1 MQKKIVFAN
10 LDTQFLTMY
19 SESGEEIVIAQGDP
33 RIRKIVEAVFPAID
47 SKGYYILS
55 DEDLSDANNYHE
67 AEKSL
72 GGVVKF
78 FRMAKAKLAEIVDK
92 FTVDLK
98 PKAAGK
104 KPTVEVQAAASY
116 AAENLYTDSSNEPL
130 VQAPPAGMSVQS
142 EPIGEAKPVP
152 EPKGIGVPGGY
163 ADGDAYRVVEPKG
176 NVPLNSALAE
186 IMENATPVGSPEFHT
201 QGATTEDQTI
211 VAVVDGGQV
220 VTGIEKIEHQLS
232 SIAQKLGSAEGVT
245 NFFRRLAGVERGHS
259 VEDLLTFMQKGELPI
274 ADDGTVLVYKL
285 LNSHGQGDSLYFTDV
300 HSGNVKQKIGSKV
313 FMSEALVDPDRNRD
327 CSNGLHI
334 ARRDYLRSFSG
345 NACMLCKLAP
355 EDVIAV
361 PHSDARKLRAKG
373 YFIVAQ
379 LSKEDR
385 DRVSR
390 NEPMQDKVLL
400 GNVAAGNHTEVL
412 ELVEIT
418 KGNGGGLIVT
428 PLQKPKTEIV
438 LDQTKKSS
446 SLDELEERKEVKV
459 DARAVA
465 LGIKDPAV
473 EAAPEP
479 LINSVIPEPVRESA
493 VVPNSGARPID
504 LLVRAFSEENQNLL
518 SKVAAAKALLDFKK
532 AAKKSWTALGVKIEV
547 WEKATQLVTNSQ
559 ALVAPLETQK
569 PVAELVKRTDDHKA
583 GKAVVKEL
591 TEPVATATEWLQ
603 GDVKSETVPVGNTTL
618 TRQVRNEVPASE
630 KVVIPV
636 NDRAKVSRIQQLVN
650 DFIGAKSGSRTEYY
664 AALAVIKYGK
674 DSKKS
679 LEKLGVPAAVV
690 SKVKKVA
697 DKGEPAQQPVVKA
710 LAPKKVPAVKAKPV
724 SVKPEKAKPIVDKS
738 KAKLSQADRAAELW
752 DAFVKS
758 PTAANA
764 QAMADFKKS
773 AKKGWLVLGLPAD
786 AGDRVAARLK

>member
-19 SESGEEIVIAQGDP
+19 SESGEEIIIAQGDP
-33 RIRKIVEAVFPAID
+33 RIRKIVELVFPAIY
-47 SKGYYILS
+47 SKGYYLLS
-55 DEDLSDANNYHE
+55 DDDMSDANHYHE
-67 AEKSL
+67 AEKSM

-78 FRMAKAKLAEIVDK
+78 FRMAKAKLAEITAK
-92 FTVDLK
+92 FTVDLS
-98 PKAAGK
+98 PKAAGT
-104 KPTVEVQAAASY
+104 KPTVEAQADFVQGAKKPL
-116 AAENLYTDSSNEPL
+116 AENLYTDSSNEPL
-130 VQAPPAGMSVQS
+130 VQAPPAGIIVTS
-142 EPIGEAKPVP
+142 ESLGKAEPVP
-152 EPKGIGVPGGY
+152 EPKGN
-163 ADGDAYRVVEPKG
+163 ES
-176 NVPLNSALAE
+176 LNSALAE
-186 IMENATPVGSPEFHT
+186 IMENATSVGSPEFHS
-201 QGATTEDQTI
+201 QGATTEEQTI
-211 VAVVDGGQV
+211 IAVVDGSQV
-220 VTGIEKIEHQLS
+220 VEGVEKIEHQLM

-245 NFFRRLAGVERGHS
+245 NFFRRLAGVKRGHS
-259 VEDLLTFMQKGELPI
+259 VQDLLTFMEKGELPI

-285 LNSHGQGDSLYFTDV
+285 LNRHGQGDSLYFTDV
-300 HSGNVKQKIGSKV
+300 HSGNVKQKVGSKV
-313 FMSEALVDPDRNRD
+313 FMSEHLVDADRNRD

-373 YFIVAQ
+373 YFIVAE
-379 LSKEDR
+379 LSENDR
-385 DRVSR
+385 SRVKG
-390 NEPMQDKVLL
+390 NQAMLDKVLL

-418 KGNGGGLIVT
+418 KGNGGGLKVT
-428 PLQKPKTEIV
+428 SLQKPKVDIV
-438 LDQTKKSS
+438 LDETKQAS
-446 SLDELEERKEVKV
+446 SLDDLEQCQEVVV

-465 LGIKDPAV
+465 LGIK
-473 EAAPEP
+473 E
-479 LINSVIPEPVRESA
+479 PEPVAETPAPPVLPTPDRRSA
-493 VVPNSGARPID
+493 VVPNSSKRPVD
-504 LLVRAFSEENQNLL
+504 LLVQAFLDATGNVVEEV
-518 SKVAAAKALLDFKK
+518 KAAKALLEFKK

-547 WEKATQLVTNSQ
+547 WEKATQLVVDSQ
-559 ALVAPLETQK
+559 APVAPLEKPAAPAAEKPTVNQVQK
-569 PVAELVKRTDDHKA
+569 PT
-583 GKAVVKEL
+583 
-591 TEPVATATEWLQ
+591 
-603 GDVKSETVPVGNTTL
+603 
-618 TRQVRNEVPASE
+618 
-630 KVVIPV
+630 I
-636 NDRAKVSRIQQLVN
+636 SRIQQLVS

-679 LEKLGVPAAVV
+679 LEKLGVPAAVI

-764 QAMADFKKS
+764 QALADFKKS

-786 AGDRVAARLK
+786 AGDRVATRLK

>member
-19 SESGEEIVIAQGDP
+19 SESGEEIIIAQGDP
-33 RIRKIVEAVFPAID
+33 RIRKIVELVFPAID
-47 SKGYYILS
+47 SKGYYLLS
-55 DEDLSDANNYHE
+55 DEDLSEANHYHE
-67 AEKSL
+67 AEKSM
-72 GGVVKF
+72 GGMVKF
-78 FRMAKAKLAEIVDK
+78 FRVAKAKLAEIAAK
-92 FTVDLK
+92 FTVDLS

-104 KPTVEVQAAASY
+104 KPEVEVQSAY
-116 AAENLYTDSSNEPL
+116 ANGNDQLLVGTKTTNSDGSVSELVDNGDGSLGVLTTGIPVGEPVFFDPTL
-130 VQAPPAGMSVQS
+130 QI
-142 EPIGEAKPVP
+142 PIP
-152 EPKGIGVPGGY
+152 EPKGN
-163 ADGDAYRVVEPKG
+163 A
-176 NVPLNSALAE
+176 PLNSALAE

-201 QGATTEDQTI
+201 QGATTDDQTI
-211 VAVVDGGQV
+211 IAVVDGNQV
-220 VTGIEKIEHQLS
+220 VEGVEKIEHQLM

-245 NFFRRLAGVERGHS
+245 NFFRRLAGVKRGHS
-259 VEDLLTFMQKGELPI
+259 VQDLLTFMEKGELPI

-285 LNSHGQGDSLYFTDV
+285 LNRHGQGDSLHFTDV
-300 HSGNVKQKIGSKV
+300 HSGNVKQKVGSKV
-313 FMSEALVDPDRNRD
+313 FMSEHLVDADRNRD

-373 YFIVAQ
+373 YFIVAELTDQ
-379 LSKEDR
+379 DR
-385 DRVSR
+385 GRVMR
-390 NEPMQDKVLL
+390 NEPMQDNVLL

-412 ELVEIT
+412 ETVEIT
-418 KGNGGGLIVT
+418 GPRGGGLKIT
-428 PLQKPKTEIV
+428 SLQKPKVDIV
-438 LDQTKKSS
+438 LDETKQAS
-446 SLDELEERKEVKV
+446 SLDDLQQREEVVV

-547 WEKATQLVTNSQ
+547 WEKATQLVVDSQ
-559 ALVAPLETQK
+559 APVAPLEKPAAPAVEKPTVNQVQK
-569 PVAELVKRTDDHKA
+569 PT
-583 GKAVVKEL
+583 
-591 TEPVATATEWLQ
+591 
-603 GDVKSETVPVGNTTL
+603 
-618 TRQVRNEVPASE
+618 
-630 KVVIPV
+630 I
-636 NDRAKVSRIQQLVN
+636 SRIQQLVI
-650 DFIGAKSGSRTEYY
+650 DFSDAKSGSRTEYY

-679 LEKLGVPAAVV
+679 LVNLGVPGAVIF
-690 SKVKKVA
+690 KVQKVA

-724 SVKPEKAKPIVDKS
+724 SVKPEKVKPIVDPS
-738 KAKLSQADRAAELW
+738 KAKLTQAERAAELW

-758 PTAANA
+758 PTAENA
-764 QAMADFKKS
+764 QALADFKKS

-786 AGDRVAARLK
+786 AGDRVATRLK

>member
-19 SESGEEIVIAQGDP
+19 SESGEEIIIAQGDP
-33 RIRKIVEAVFPAID
+33 RIRKIVELVFPAID

-55 DEDLSDANNYHE
+55 DEDLSEANHYHE
-67 AEKSL
+67 AEKSM

-78 FRMAKAKLAEIVDK
+78 FRMAKAKLAEIASK
-92 FTVDLK
+92 FTVDLS
-98 PKAAGK
+98 PKAAGT
-104 KPTVEVQAAASY
+104 KPEAKAAPVY
-116 AAENLYTDSSNEPL
+116 PSNEPL
-130 VQAPPAGMSVQS
+130 VQAPPAGMNVQS

-152 EPKGIGVPGGY
+152 EPKGN
-163 ADGDAYRVVEPKG
+163 A
-176 NVPLNSALAE
+176 PLNSALAE
-186 IMENATPVGSPEFHT
+186 IMENATPVGSPEFHS

-211 VAVVDGGQV
+211 IAVVDGNQV
-220 VTGIEKIEHQLS
+220 VEGVEKIEHQLM

-245 NFFRRLAGVERGHS
+245 NFFRRLAGVKRGHS
-259 VEDLLTFMQKGELPI
+259 VQDLLTFMEKGELPI

-285 LNSHGQGDSLYFTDV
+285 LNRHGQGDSLYFTDV
-300 HSGNVKQKIGSKV
+300 HSGNVKQKVGSKV
-313 FMSEALVDPDRNRD
+313 FMSEHLVDADRNRD

-373 YFIVAQ
+373 YFIVAE
-379 LSKEDR
+379 LSETDR
-385 DRVSR
+385 NRVKN
-390 NEPMQDKVLL
+390 NEPMLDKVLL

-418 KGNGGGLIVT
+418 KGNGGGLKVT
-428 PLQKPKTEIV
+428 PLQKPKVDIV
-438 LDQTKKSS
+438 LDETKQAS
-446 SLDELEERKEVKV
+446 SLDDLQQREEVVV
-459 DARAVA
+459 DARAIA

-547 WEKATQLVTNSQ
+547 WEKATQLVVDSQ
-559 ALVAPLETQK
+559 DPVAPLEKPAAPAAEKPTVNQVQK
-569 PVAELVKRTDDHKA
+569 PT
-583 GKAVVKEL
+583 
-591 TEPVATATEWLQ
+591 
-603 GDVKSETVPVGNTTL
+603 
-618 TRQVRNEVPASE
+618 
-630 KVVIPV
+630 I
-636 NDRAKVSRIQQLVN
+636 SRIKQLVL
-650 DFIGAKSGSRTEYY
+650 DFSKTKSGSRTEYY

-679 LEKLGVPAAVV
+679 LEKLGVPSAMIA
-690 SKVKKVA
+690 KVQKVA

-710 LAPKKVPAVKAKPV
+710 LAPKKVPTVKAKPV
-724 SVKPEKAKPIVDKS
+724 SVKPEKVKPIVDKS

-764 QAMADFKKS
+764 QALADFKKS

-786 AGDRVAARLK
+786 AGDRVATRLK

>member
-47 SKGYYILS
+47 SKGYYILR

-78 FRMAKAKLAEIVDK
+78 FRVAKAKLAEIVAK
-92 FTVDLK
+92 FTVDLT
-98 PKAAGK
+98 PKAVGI
-104 KPTVEVQAAASY
+104 KPTVEVQAAASHT
-116 AAENLYTDSSNEPL
+116 AENLYTDSSNEPL
-130 VQAPPAGMSVQS
+130 VQAPPAGMVVTGESL
-142 EPIGEAKPVP
+142 GEAKPVP
-152 EPKGIGVPGGY
+152 EPKGN
-163 ADGDAYRVVEPKG
+163 A
-176 NVPLNSALAE
+176 PLNSALAE
-186 IMENATPVGSPEFHT
+186 IMENATPVGSPEFHS

-211 VAVVDGGQV
+211 IAVVDDNQV
-220 VTGIEKIEHQLS
+220 VSGIEKIQHQLM

-245 NFFRRLAGVERGHS
+245 NFFRRIATVKRGHS
-259 VEDLLTFMQKGELPI
+259 VEDLLTFMEKGELPI

-285 LNSHGQGDSLYFTDV
+285 LNRHGQGDSLYFTDV
-300 HSGNVKQKIGSKV
+300 HSGNVKQKVGSKV
-313 FMSEALVDPDRNRD
+313 FMSEDLVDPDRNRD

-355 EDVIAV
+355 EDVVAV
-361 PHSDARKLRAKG
+361 PHGDARKLRAKG
-373 YFIVAQ
+373 YFIVAE
-379 LSKEDR
+379 LSQEDTN
-385 DRVSR
+385 RVKR

-400 GNVAAGNHTEVL
+400 GNVAAGNHTEML
-412 ELVEIT
+412 ETVEIT
-418 KGNGGGLIVT
+418 KASGGGLKIT
-428 PLQKPKTEIV
+428 SLQKPKVDVV
-438 LDQTKKSS
+438 LDISKQSS
-446 SLDELEERKEVKV
+446 SLDSLTAQEAVNV
-459 DARAVA
+459 DARAIA
-465 LGIKDPAV
+465 LGTHKAEPETLMAV
-473 EAAPEP
+473 V
-479 LINSVIPEPVRESA
+479 LPEPVLQSA

-504 LLVRAFSEENQNLL
+504 ILIRAFTNENQNLL
-518 SKVAAAKALLDFKK
+518 SKVAAAKALLNFKK
-532 AAKKSWTALGVKIEV
+532 ASKKSWTALGVKIEV
-547 WEKATQLVTNSQ
+547 WEKATQLVVDSK
-559 ALVAPLETQK
+559 APVAPLEK
-569 PVAELVKRTDDHKA
+569 AAAPVAEKP
-583 GKAVVKEL
+583 AV
-591 TEPVATATEWLQ
+591 
-603 GDVKSETVPVGNTTL
+603 N
-618 TRQVRNEVPASE
+618 QVQKPTM
-630 KVVIPV
+630 
-636 NDRAKVSRIQQLVN
+636 SRIQQLVN
-650 DFIGAKSGSRTEYY
+650 DFIDAKSGSRTEYY

-679 LEKLGVPAAVV
+679 LEKLGVPAAVI

-758 PTAANA
+758 PTAENA
-764 QAMADFKKS
+764 QALADFKKS

-786 AGDRVAARLK
+786 AGDRVATRLK

>member
-19 SESGEEIVIAQGDP
+19 SESGEEIIIAQGDP
-33 RIRKIVEAVFPAID
+33 RIRKIVELVFPAID
-47 SKGYYILS
+47 SQGYYFLT
-55 DEDLSDANNYHE
+55 DDDLTDANHYHE
-67 AEKSL
+67 AEKSM

-78 FRMAKAKLAEIVDK
+78 FRMAKAKLAEIAAK
-92 FTVDLK
+92 FTVDLS

-104 KPTVEVQAAASY
+104 KPIFEQGAKKPV
-116 AAENLYTDSSNEPL
+116 AEDVYTDTSNEPL
-130 VQAPPAGMSVQS
+130 VQAPPAGMTVSGES
-142 EPIGEAKPVP
+142 LGEAEPVP
-152 EPKGIGVPGGY
+152 EPKG
-163 ADGDAYRVVEPKG
+163 
-176 NVPLNSALAE
+176 NTPLNSALAE

-211 VAVVDGGQV
+211 IAVVDGNQV
-220 VTGIEKIEHQLS
+220 VEGVEKIEHQLM

-245 NFFRRLAGVERGHS
+245 NFFRRLAGVKRGHS
-259 VEDLLTFMQKGELPI
+259 AQDLLTFMEKGELPI

-285 LNSHGQGDSLYFTDV
+285 LNRHGQGDSLYFTDV
-300 HSGNVKQKIGSKV
+300 HSGNVKQKVGSKV
-313 FMSEALVDPDRNRD
+313 FMSEDLVDADRNRE

-373 YFIVAQ
+373 YFIVAE
-379 LSKEDR
+379 LSDEDR
-385 DRVSR
+385 NRVKG
-390 NEPMQDKVLL
+390 NQPMLDKVLL

-418 KGNGGGLIVT
+418 KGNGGGLKVT
-428 PLQKPKTEIV
+428 SLQKPKVDIV
-438 LDQTKKSS
+438 LDETKQAS
-446 SLDELEERKEVKV
+446 SLDDLQQREEVVV

-473 EAAPEP
+473 EAAAEP
-479 LINSVIPEPVRESA
+479 LINSVIPEPVRQSA

-504 LLVRAFSEENQNLL
+504 ILVRAFTDENQNLL

-547 WEKATQLVTNSQ
+547 WEKATQLVVDSQ
-559 ALVAPLETQK
+559 APVAPLEKPAASAVEKPTVNQVQK
-569 PVAELVKRTDDHKA
+569 PT
-583 GKAVVKEL
+583 
-591 TEPVATATEWLQ
+591 
-603 GDVKSETVPVGNTTL
+603 
-618 TRQVRNEVPASE
+618 
-630 KVVIPV
+630 
-636 NDRAKVSRIQQLVN
+636 VSRIQQLVI
-650 DFIGAKSGSRTEYY
+650 DFSDAKTGSRTEYY

-679 LEKLGVPAAVV
+679 LEKLGVPTAVIT
-690 SKVKKVA
+690 KVQKVA
-697 DKGEPAQQPVVKA
+697 AKGEPAQQPVVKA
-710 LAPKKVPAVKAKPV
+710 LAPKKVTPAKGKPV
-724 SVKPEKAKPIVDKS
+724 TVKPEKVKPIVDKS

-752 DAFVKS
+752 DAFIKS

-764 QAMADFKKS
+764 QAVADFKKS
-773 AKKGWLVLGLPAD
+773 AKKGYLVLGLPAD
-786 AGDRVAARLK
+786 AGDQVAKALK

>member
-19 SESGEEIVIAQGDP
+19 SESGEEIIIAQGDP
-33 RIRKIVEAVFPAID
+33 RIRKIVELVFPAID

-55 DEDLSDANNYHE
+55 DEDLSEANHYHE
-67 AEKSL
+67 AEKSM

-78 FRMAKAKLAEIVDK
+78 FRMAKAKLAEIASK
-92 FTVDLK
+92 FTVDLSPKKVGTK
-98 PKAAGK
+98 PK
-104 KPTVEVQAAASY
+104 VEVAPVDHMRDARGPDTQS
-116 AAENLYTDSSNEPL
+116 LYTDNSNEPL
-130 VQAPPAGMSVQS
+130 VQAPPAGMVVNS
-142 EPIGEAKPVP
+142 ENLGEAEPVP
-152 EPKGIGVPGGY
+152 EPKGN
-163 ADGDAYRVVEPKG
+163 A
-176 NVPLNSALAE
+176 PLNSALAE

-201 QGATTEDQTI
+201 QGATTDDQTI
-211 VAVVDGGQV
+211 IAVVDGNQV
-220 VTGIEKIEHQLS
+220 VEGVEKIEHQLM

-245 NFFRRLAGVERGHS
+245 NFFRRLAGVKRGHS
-259 VEDLLTFMQKGELPI
+259 VQDLLTFMEKGELPI

-285 LNSHGQGDSLYFTDV
+285 LNRHGQGDSLHFTDV
-300 HSGNVKQKIGSKV
+300 HSGNVKQKVGSKV
-313 FMSEALVDPDRNRD
+313 FMAETLVDADRNRD

-373 YFIVAQ
+373 YFIVAE
-379 LSKEDR
+379 LSETDR
-385 DRVSR
+385 NRVKN
-390 NEPMQDKVLL
+390 NEPMLDKVLL

-418 KGNGGGLIVT
+418 KGNGGGLKVT
-428 PLQKPKTEIV
+428 SMQKPKVDIV
-438 LDQTKKSS
+438 LDETKQAS
-446 SLDELEERKEVKV
+446 SLDNLQQREEVVV

-547 WEKATQLVTNSQ
+547 WEKATQLVVDSQ
-559 ALVAPLETQK
+559 APVAPLEKPAAPAAEKPTVNQVQK
-569 PVAELVKRTDDHKA
+569 PTM
-583 GKAVVKEL
+583 
-591 TEPVATATEWLQ
+591 
-603 GDVKSETVPVGNTTL
+603 
-618 TRQVRNEVPASE
+618 
-630 KVVIPV
+630 
-636 NDRAKVSRIQQLVN
+636 SRIQQLVC
-650 DFIGAKSGSRTEYY
+650 DFSNAKPASRTQYY
-664 AALAVIKYGK
+664 AALAVIKYSK

-679 LEKLGVPAAVV
+679 LLSLGVPDAINV
-690 SKVKKVA
+690 KVWNIA
-697 DKGEPAQQPVVKA
+697 NKGEPAQQPVVKA

-724 SVKPEKAKPIVDKS
+724 SVKPEKVKPIVDKS
-738 KAKLSQADRAAELW
+738 KAKLTQAERATELW
-752 DAFVKS
+752 NAFVKS

-764 QAMADFKKS
+764 QALADFKKS

-786 AGDRVAARLK
+786 AGDRVATRLK

>member
-19 SESGEEIVIAQGDP
+19 SESGEEIIIAQGDP
-33 RIRKIVEAVFPAID
+33 RIRKIVELVFPAID

-55 DEDLSDANNYHE
+55 DEDLSEANHYHE
-67 AEKSL
+67 AEKSM

-78 FRMAKAKLAEIVDK
+78 FRMAKAKLAEIAAK
-92 FTVDLK
+92 FTVDLSPKKAGTK
-98 PKAAGK
+98 PKVEAAPVDYMRDARG
-104 KPTVEVQAAASY
+104 PDTQS
-116 AAENLYTDSSNEPL
+116 LYTNNSNDQQL
-130 VQAPPAGMSVQS
+130 VGTKTTNPDGSVSELVDNGDGSLGVLTTGIPAGEPVLFDPSS
-142 EPIGEAKPVP
+142 EVPIPSA
-152 EPKGIGVPGGY
+152 
-163 ADGDAYRVVEPKG
+163 KG
-176 NVPLNSALAE
+176 NESLNSALAE
-186 IMENATPVGSPEFHT
+186 IMENATSVGSPEFHS
-201 QGATTEDQTI
+201 QGATTDDQTI
-211 VAVVDGGQV
+211 IAVVDGNQV
-220 VTGIEKIEHQLS
+220 VEGVEKIQHQLM

-245 NFFRRLAGVERGHS
+245 NFFRRIATVKRGHS
-259 VEDLLTFMQKGELPI
+259 VEDLLTFMEKGELPI

-285 LNSHGQGDSLYFTDV
+285 LNRHGQGDSLYFTDV
-300 HSGNVKQKIGSKV
+300 HSGNVKQKVGSKV
-313 FMSEALVDPDRNRD
+313 FMSERLVDADRNRD

-373 YFIVAQ
+373 YFIVAE
-379 LSKEDR
+379 LSEEDR
-385 DRVSR
+385 NRVK
-390 NEPMQDKVLL
+390 NNQPMLDKVLL

-418 KGNGGGLIVT
+418 KSNGGGLKVT
-428 PLQKPKTEIV
+428 PLQKPKVDIV
-438 LDQTKKSS
+438 LDETKQAS
-446 SLDELEERKEVKV
+446 SLDDLQQREEVVV

-473 EAAPEP
+473 EAAAEP

-493 VVPNSGARPID
+493 VVPSSGARPID
-504 LLVRAFSEENQNLL
+504 ILVRAFTDENQNLL

-547 WEKATQLVTNSQ
+547 WEKATQLVVDSQ
-559 ALVAPLETQK
+559 APVAPLEKPAAPAVEKPTVNQVQK
-569 PVAELVKRTDDHKA
+569 PT
-583 GKAVVKEL
+583 
-591 TEPVATATEWLQ
+591 
-603 GDVKSETVPVGNTTL
+603 
-618 TRQVRNEVPASE
+618 
-630 KVVIPV
+630 I
-636 NDRAKVSRIQQLVN
+636 SRIQQLVIDFN
-650 DFIGAKSGSRTEYY
+650 DAKTGSRTEYY

-679 LEKLGVPAAVV
+679 LEKLGVPTAVIT
-690 SKVKKVA
+690 KVQKVA

-710 LAPKKVPAVKAKPV
+710 LAPKKVRAKVKPVTVKAEK
-724 SVKPEKAKPIVDKS
+724 VKPIIDKS
-738 KAKLSQADRAAELW
+738 KTKLTQAERAAELW

-758 PTAANA
+758 PTAKNA
-764 QAMADFKKS
+764 QALADFKKS

-786 AGDRVAARLK
+786 AGDRVATRLK

>member
-19 SESGEEIVIAQGDP
+19 SESGEEIIIAQGDP

-55 DEDLSDANNYHE
+55 DEDLSEANNYHE

-92 FTVDLK
+92 FTVDLS
-98 PKAAGK
+98 PKAAGTKPVPFSPTPLPASRGAK
-104 KPTVEVQAAASY
+104 KPI
-116 AAENLYTDSSNEPL
+116 AENIHTDSSNEPL

-142 EPIGEAKPVP
+142 EPTGEAKPVP
-152 EPKGIGVPGGY
+152 EPKGN
-163 ADGDAYRVVEPKG
+163 A
-176 NVPLNSALAE
+176 PLNSALAE

-201 QGATTEDQTI
+201 QGATTEEQTI

-313 FMSEALVDPDRNRD
+313 FMSEDLVDPNRNKD

-379 LSKEDR
+379 LSNEDR
-385 DRVSR
+385 NRVK
-390 NEPMQDKVLL
+390 NNQPMQDKVLL

-428 PLQKPKTEIV
+428 PLHKPKTEIV

-446 SLDELEERKEVKV
+446 SLDELEERKEVVV

-465 LGIKDPAV
+465 LGIKDPAT
-473 EAAPEP
+473 EAAAEP

-493 VVPNSGARPID
+493 VVPSSGARPID
-504 LLVRAFSEENQNLL
+504 ILVRAFTDENQNLL

-547 WEKATQLVTNSQ
+547 WEKATQLVVDSQ
-559 ALVAPLETQK
+559 APVAPLEK
-569 PVAELVKRTDDHKA
+569 PAAPVAEKP
-583 GKAVVKEL
+583 AV
-591 TEPVATATEWLQ
+591 
-603 GDVKSETVPVGNTTL
+603 N
-618 TRQVRNEVPASE
+618 QVQKPTM
-630 KVVIPV
+630 
-636 NDRAKVSRIQQLVN
+636 SRIQQLVI
-650 DFIGAKSGSRTEYY
+650 DFSDAKSGSRTEYY

-679 LEKLGVPAAVV
+679 LEKLGVPTAVIT
-690 SKVKKVA
+690 KVQKVA
-697 DKGEPAQQPVVKA
+697 TKGEPAQQPVVKA
-710 LAPKKVPAVKAKPV
+710 LAPKKVRAKVKPVTVKA
-724 SVKPEKAKPIVDKS
+724 EKVKPIVDPS
-738 KAKLSQADRAAELW
+738 KAKLTQAERAAELW

-786 AGDRVAARLK
+786 AGDRVATRLK